1 MKNILF
7 SIFLL
12 IISKSLLADYSPQT
26 GDLVFQVLLSDQS
39 RAIQLATKSQYSHVG
54 IVIVKN
60 NEPMV
65 FEAVGPVR
73 YIKWKEWVE
82 QGDKSHYVAKR
93 MKTPPSQEIINTI
106 IKNTKQYEGKAYDF
120 PFSWTDEKIYCSE
133 LVWKLYKAAD
143 IELSPL
149 AKLDS
154 FDLTHPIVKAKLKER
169 YGNNIPL
176 DEKVVPPSALFD
188 SDLLITV
195 DEHHIQ

>member
-1 MKNILF
+1 MKNILL

-12 IISKSLLADYSPQT
+12 IISKSIFADYSPQT
-26 GDLVFQVLLSDQS
+26 GDVVFQVLLSDQS

-73 YIKWKEWVE
+73 YIKWKDWVE
-82 QGDKSHYVAKR
+82 QGDKNHYVAKR
-93 MKTPPSQEIINTI
+93 MKNPLSEEIIKTI
-106 IKNTKQYEGKAYDF
+106 VNKTNIYEGKAYDF

-143 IELSPL
+143 IELAPL
-149 AKLDS
+149 TKLGS
-154 FDLTHPIVKAKLKER
+154 FDLTHPAVKAKLKER

-188 SDLLITV
+188 SELLITV
-195 DEHHIQ
+195 DEK

>member
-1 MKNILF
+1 MKQFLLC
-7 SIFLL
+7 IFLL
-12 IISKSLLADYSPQT
+12 VISKALLADYTPQT
-26 GDLVFQVLLSDQS
+26 GDVVFQVLLSDQS

-54 IVIVKN
+54 IVIIKN

-73 YIKWKEWVE
+73 YIKWKDWVA
-82 QGDKSHYVAKR
+82 QGDKKHYVAKR
-93 MKTPPSQEIINTI
+93 MKTPPSEEIIKTI
-106 IKNTKQYEGKAYDF
+106 VNNTKIYEGKAYDF

-149 AKLDS
+149 SKLGS
-154 FDLTHPIVKAKLKER
+154 FDLTHPAVKAKLKER

-176 DEKVVPPSALFD
+176 NEKVVPPSALFD
-188 SDLLITV
+188 SDLLVTV
-195 DEHHIQ
+195 DEK

>member
-1 MKNILF
+1 MKK
-7 SIFLL
+7 FLL
-12 IISKSLLADYSPQT
+12 VIALLAASQSLFANYAPQT
-26 GDLVFQVLLSDQS
+26 GDIVFQILLSDQS
-39 RAIQLATKSQYSHVG
+39 RAIQLATGSHYSHVG
-54 IVIVKN
+54 IVIIKD

-73 YIKWKEWVE
+73 YIKWKDWVE
-82 QGDKSHYVAKR
+82 QGDKNHYVAKR
-93 MKTPPSQEIINTI
+93 MKTPPSKEIIKAIVN
-106 IKNTKQYEGKAYDF
+106 KSSAYEGKAYDF

-143 IELSPL
+143 IELAPL
-149 AKLDS
+149 ATLGS
-154 FDLTHPIVKAKLKER
+154 FDLTHPAVKAKLKER

-195 DEHHIQ
+195 DEK